1 MLEIKGKPYI
11 LLSTADRETTIT
23 EYNTHQE
30 AWAAMRDEFQKAVSC
45 PLEEFFRTDEVVQS
59 RSYSA
64 YMDGEL
70 SADSAWL
77 NDGPNHED
85 FDWKIIHIESV
96 STPARKSTSRSNGWM
111 YAVVTTYSFDSTMP
125 VVLFSSYEAACNYLY
140 NMYTEELRMAVEN
153 HEDGYVTESLIAE
166 DMSYAKIVD
175 AFGEDTTEWHV
186 ESVNVKRGE
195 RT

>member
-1 MLEIKGKPYI
+1 MQTVTKPFV
-11 LLSTADRETTIT
+11 LLSTADRETIIT
-23 EYNTHQE
+23 EYNTHEE
-30 AWAAMRDEFQKAVSC
+30 AWAAMRDEFQKAASC
-45 PLEEFFRTDEVVQS
+45 PLEEFFRTDEVVQG

-64 YMDGEL
+64 YMEGEL
-70 SADSAWL
+70 SSDSAWL

-85 FDWKIIHIESV
+85 FDWQIIHIESV
-96 STPARKSTSRSNGWM
+96 STPARKSTSHNNGWM
-111 YAVVTTYSFDSTMP
+111 YAVVTTYSFDPTMP

-153 HEDGYVTESLIAE
+153 HEDGYVTDSFIEE

-186 ESVNVKRGE
+186 ESVDDKRGE